1 MIDETDIAYNTYTA
15 YRNIIYNYFLVVW
28 GDKKI
33 TSIQRDDLIA
43 AFDSIPYK
51 STLRTAYGVVGASF
65 QYALENHIIYL
76 NPVKSAIK
84 VKRKTEKK
92 CEIEN
97 NKKTEPVDQLPSLP
111 AVYTL
116 QQVTIMQTRRT

>member
-1 MIDETDIAYNTYTA
+1 M
-15 YRNIIYNYFLVVW
+15 
-28 GDKKI
+28 
-33 TSIQRDDLIA
+33 
-43 AFDSIPYK
+43 
-51 STLRTAYGVVGASF
+51 
-65 QYALENHIIYL
+65 ENHIIYL

-97 NKKTEPVDQLPSLP
+97 NKKAEHVDQPPVLP

-116 QQVTIMQTRRT
+116 QQVTIMLYLCKQEEPKIFIALLLALTAAYAYQKLLQ